1 VGARGS
7 PAIGNQQGRFPSPAQ
22 SAPEDHAYLNESDL
36 STAALQPGSAD
47 AALIARIRSGDQDA
61 MAELYD
67 RYASLVYSVALRVLA
82 DTGGAEDILQEVFM
96 QLWRHPAGFDSSRGR
111 LGAWLAVIAR
121 NRAIDTLRKRRPETE
136 MEAVVLA
143 VDADLDGSAE
153 RSRAAEKVRAS
164 LECMPALQRKA
175 VEMAF
180 FEGMT
185 HAEIAAKTGDPL
197 GTVKTR
203 IRTALLALRK
213 ALKP

>member
-1 VGARGS
+1 M
-7 PAIGNQQGRFPSPAQ
+7 
-22 SAPEDHAYLNESDL
+22 
-36 STAALQPGSAD
+36 STAGLKPDSAD

-67 RYASLVYSVALRVLA
+67 RYASLVYSIALRILA

-96 QLWRHPAGFDSSRGR
+96 QLWRNPASFDASRGR

-121 NRAIDTLRKRRPETE
+121 NRAIDTLRRRRPEADMDE
-136 MEAVVLA
+136 VVLA

-153 RSRAAEKVRAS
+153 RSRAAEKVRVS
-164 LECMPALQRKA
+164 LECMPAPQRKA
-175 VEMAF
+175 LEMAF
-180 FEGMT
+180 FEGLT
-185 HAEIAAKTGDPL
+185 HTEIAAKTGDPL
-197 GTVKTR
+197 GTVRTR